1 MKGMFWGS
9 IAVVAATYLL
19 SWNEGRAVSQAKGVA
34 QGIAELATIS
44 ADTVEARNEKRV
56 VHLIGQAAADE
67 TLRDPKLGVSATAI
81 KLERQVEMYQWQE
94 VAEQRSRQQADGRT
108 TTETVYTYQPG
119 WSNRIIDSRKFRDE
133 AAQRDHR
140 NPEKIEFESWGKVA
154 ETVRVGKFSLS
165 TRLVD
170 QLRAFEQL
178 PVTDEVIGRLP
189 DDLRSRAKLFNG
201 RLHFADDPASPKVGD
216 IRFEFRVVP
225 ATTVSVIARQ
235 VGSTFD
241 AYPTPSGSTMELLI
255 AGRHEARHMYHA
267 VVQDN
272 GWWSWFVRASSLV
285 MLVLGFGGIT
295 RTLAGLLLMVP
306 VVSDMLHAGLRVFAW
321 GLALTVAITTAAMS
335 WMSMHP
341 FVCGLMLGGLFAAL
355 YVLWR
360 WGRRRRHGSAAAAA

>member
-1 MKGMFWGS
+1 MFWGS

-34 QGIAELATIS
+34 QGVAELATVS
-44 ADTVEARNEKRV
+44 ADVVEARNEKRL
-56 VHLIGQAAADE
+56 VHLIGQAASDE
-67 TLRDPKLGVSATAI
+67 TLRDPNLGVSATAI
-81 KLERQVEMYQWQE
+81 KLERRVEVFQWQE

-108 TTETVYTYQPG
+108 TTETVYTYQTG
-119 WSNRIIDSRKFRDE
+119 WSDRLIVSHKFRDE

-140 NPEKIEFESWGKVA
+140 NPEKIEFEPWSKVA

-178 PVTDEVIGRLP
+178 PVTDDVIGRLP
-189 DDLRSRAKLFNG
+189 DDLRARAKLFNG

-241 AYPTPSGSTMELLI
+241 AYPTPSGSTMEILI

-267 VVQDN
+267 AVQDN
-272 GWWSWFVRASSLV
+272 GWWSWFARACSLI

-306 VVSDMLHAGLRVFAW
+306 IVSDMLHAGLRVFAW

-335 WMSMHP
+335 WMSLHP
-341 FVCGLMLGGLFAAL
+341 FVCGLMLGGLIATL

-360 WGRRRRHGSAAAAA
+360 WGRRRRHGSAAATA